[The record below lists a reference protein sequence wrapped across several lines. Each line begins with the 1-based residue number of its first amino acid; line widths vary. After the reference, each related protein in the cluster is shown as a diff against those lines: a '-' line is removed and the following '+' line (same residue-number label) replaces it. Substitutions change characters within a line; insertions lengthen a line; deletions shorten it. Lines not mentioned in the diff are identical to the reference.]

1 MTTESRAGR
10 PGVAAGAPAAWRR
23 WAGFV
28 PFRRRAFWAVQVLV
42 LAIAVVH
49 TLLESA
55 DRSALPPALYLVPSS
70 LFFVPVVYAALKFG
84 ARGAVPTAL
93 LSIVLTLPDLV
104 LFHIGMERFGEVW
117 QGLILIAVGVF
128 VGVRVDQERLARLA
142 AQDRE
147 QARRSSEE
155 RYRELFA
162 NSAEAILLTDAD
174 GVIED
179 ANPAAAALI
188 GLPPDALVGEALERI
203 VGVDVRPRDGSE
215 AARRTARVAR
225 PDGAP
230 PVWVEVIVSAPLRD
244 PGGRVHLQT
253 MLHDVSLQHER
264 QEVLEGYARQTVAAR
279 EEERRRLGRELHDG
293 PLQSLVLLSRKL
305 DLIADRCSPA
315 EMPATIE
322 DSRKIIDGTADE
334 LRRITRALRPPILDD
349 LGLVPALRSEASAFS
364 RRAGVQVRFHQ
375 AGRSRP
381 LPPEVELMLLR
392 VTQEALHNVERHAG
406 ACTVDVRL
414 AFDAARVALRVRDDG
429 HGIGTVPPTADLLAS
444 GRLGVAGMQER
455 ARVAGATLAVRAD
468 PHGGTIVEAEWAPG
482 GGPGGGPEAPTPR
495 AWSAGPR

>member
-1 MTTESRAGR
+1 MTTEARTGLPRATARMRAVGR
-10 PGVAAGAPAAWRR
+10 GWSGL
-23 WAGFV
+23 V
-28 PFRRRAFWAVQVLV
+28 PIRRRAFWAIQALV
-42 LAIAVVH
+42 LGIAAAH
-49 TLLESA
+49 TLLESV
-55 DRSALPPALYLVPSS
+55 DRSALPAALYLVPSS

-93 LSIVLTLPDLV
+93 LSVVLTLPNLV
-104 LFHIGMERFGEVW
+104 LFHIGLERFGEIW
-117 QGLILIAVGVF
+117 QGVILIAVGLF
-128 VGVRVDQERLARLA
+128 VGVRVDQERLVRLA
-142 AQDRE
+142 VQDRE

-162 NSAEAILLTDAD
+162 NSAEAILLTDAG

-188 GLPPDALVGEALERI
+188 GRPPAALVGHSLERV
-203 VGVDVRPRDGSE
+203 VGADVGRGGGPE
-215 AARRTARVAR
+215 AVRRTVQLVR

-230 PVWVEVIVSAPLRD
+230 PVWVEVIVSAPLCD
-244 PGGRVHLQT
+244 PGGRAHLQV

-264 QEVLEGYARQTVAAR
+264 QEFLEGYARQTVAAR
-279 EEERRRLGRELHDG
+279 EEERRRIGRELHDG

-305 DLIADRCSPA
+305 DLIADRSSPA

-322 DSRKIIDGTADE
+322 ASRRIIDGTADE

-364 RRAGVQVRFHQ
+364 RRAGTRVRFHQ
-375 AGRSRP
+375 AGPSRP

-406 ACTVDVRL
+406 ASMVDVRL
-414 AFDAARVALRVRDDG
+414 TFDSSHVALRVRDNG
-429 HGIGTVPPTADLLAS
+429 HGVGTIPPTAGLLAS
-444 GRLGVAGMQER
+444 GKMGVVGMRER
-455 ARVAGATLAVRAD
+455 ARAAGATLTVRPD
-468 PHGGTIVEAEWAPG
+468 PRGGTIVEVEWAPRL
-482 GGPGGGPEAPTPR
+482 AD
-495 AWSAGPR
+495 A